1 MVVSHS
7 ITYSAQ
13 LLLFPFT
20 YLEERPRYKWMWKT
34 YGKIWK
40 YTLFVAGVGTIWVI
54 AALAVAGWQDTL
66 VHNHLSTLTGVTLL
80 FYVIYESLSFWFVWV
95 KMPFVLVWYEWN
107 DFENDE
113 YRRAFIDTIWGR
125 EEELEE
131 DDYF

>member
-1 MVVSHS
+1 M
-7 ITYSAQ
+7 
-13 LLLFPFT
+13 
-20 YLEERPRYKWMWKT
+20 
-34 YGKIWK
+34 
-40 YTLFVAGVGTIWVI
+40 
-54 AALAVAGWQDTL
+54 
-66 VHNHLSTLTGVTLL
+66 HNHLSVLTGVTLL

-95 KMPFVLVWYEWN
+95 KMPFVMIWYEWN